1 MKPCW
6 GRLGIVVGIIL
17 LSIRSASAE
26 PVRIT
31 GGALDMS
38 LTSGSLLLQGD
49 GFLMNGGVTVGEG
62 VFQPWLQCRLTPAC
76 VPGATL
82 DLNARWSGSA
92 LRSTTATV
100 RGEDFKDIGG
110 ATSTTS
116 ATVSFIA
123 TAIAP
128 VFTGD
133 TVTLTVPFI
142 FQGEFVHFTAIE
154 RLVESLSGEGMVT
167 VALQRNAGL
176 GAWNYVAA
184 KYEFQPIPEPA
195 TMLLTGIGMTTLWMH
210 RRRRRLT
217 NSSRV

>member
-1 MKPCW
+1 MP
-6 GRLGIVVGIIL
+6 
-17 LSIRSASAE
+17 AAAE
-26 PVRIT
+26 PIRIT
-31 GGALDMS
+31 GGSLDMG

-82 DLNARWSGSA
+82 DLDARWSGSG

-100 RGEDFKDIGG
+100 RGEDFKDVGG
-110 ATSTTS
+110 ITSTTS
-116 ATVSFIA
+116 ATINFSA
-123 TAIAP
+123 AAIAP
-128 VFTGD
+128 TFTGD

-142 FQGEFVHFTAIE
+142 FQGEFIHFTAID

-167 VALQRNAGL
+167 LALQRNAGL

-184 KYEFQPIPEPA
+184 TYDFQPIPEPA
-195 TMLLTGIGMTTLWMH
+195 TLLLTGVGAATLWVQ
-210 RRRRRLT
+210 RRRRRT
-217 NSSRV
+217 AHGSRA